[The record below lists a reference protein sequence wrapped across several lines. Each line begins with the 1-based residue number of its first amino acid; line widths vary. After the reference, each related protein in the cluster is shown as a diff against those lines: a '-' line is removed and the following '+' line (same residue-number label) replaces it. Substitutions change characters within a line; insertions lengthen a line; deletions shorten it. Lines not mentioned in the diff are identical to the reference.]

1 MILDKRADLGHGDV
15 KKLLFSLSVPTIT
28 SQIVNML
35 YNLVDRVFIGHM
47 QPAETVGK
55 LALTG
60 VGVCLPIIM
69 VISAF
74 ASLMAIGGAPRASIA
89 EGAGESEKSERIMG
103 NCLTMLV
110 ITALVLT
117 VLFESFAEPLLLMF
131 GASENTI
138 GYALDYMRIYALGT
152 IFVQLTLGMNAYITA
167 QGFATVSMKTVLIG
181 ALLNTALNLVGAI
194 VNTILDPLFIF
205 VLGLGV
211 RGAALAT
218 VISQAVSAVW
228 VITFL
233 TGKKTRWY
241 LKRENLHVDAKIV
254 LPCIALGLS
263 PFVMQSTESLIA
275 ICFNSSLLRYGGDM
289 AVGTMTVLT
298 SIMQFSNMPL
308 QGLTQGAQPI
318 VSYNFGAKNAKRVRD
333 AYFCLLRA
341 CFTYSM
347 AIWLL
352 VEFFPRAFIL
362 IFNNDPALVEYAAWA
377 VRIYMG
383 CSGIFGIQIACQQT
397 FVALGNAKTSL
408 FLAVWRKIILLIP
421 LIYILPHFFADKA
434 FAVFLAEP
442 VADFGAVALTSFTF
456 YRQFRRS
463 MRELEGA
470 EATGER

>member
-89 EGAGESEKSERIMG
+89 EGAGENEKSERIMG

-181 ALLNTALNLVGAI
+181 ALLNTAL
-194 VNTILDPLFIF
+194 DPLFIF

-218 VISQAVSAVW
+218 ILSQAVSCAW
-228 VITFL
+228 VVRFL
-233 TGKKTRWY
+233 CSEKSTLRLRAK
-241 LKRENLHVDAKIV
+241 NLLPDMKLL
-254 LPCIALGLS
+254 LPCLALGLS
-263 PFVMQSTESLIA
+263 PFLMQITENLVAVS
-275 ICFNSSLLRYGGDM
+275 FNVTLLRFAGDT
-289 AVGTMTVLT
+289 AVGAVTVLT
-298 SIMQFSNMPL
+298 TTMSLCMQL
-308 QGLTQGAQPI
+308 LHGLTQGAQPI
-318 VSYNFGAKNAKRVRD
+318 MSFNYGAGNGQRVRETFRILFISCLTGSMLVWAVCMLFPGTVAGMFTPD
-333 AYFCLLRA
+333 AELSSY
-341 CFTYSM
+341 T
-347 AIWLL
+347 
-352 VEFFPRAFIL
+352 
-362 IFNNDPALVEYAAWA
+362 AWA
-377 VRIYMG
+377 MRIYMAA
-383 CSGIFGIQIACQQT
+383 SGIFGIQIACQQS
-397 FVALGNAKTSL
+397 FVALGQAKVAI
-408 FLAVWRKIILLIP
+408 FLALLRKVILLIP

-442 VADFGAVALTSFTF
+442 LADFGAVALTSFTF